1 MASPALTSHP
11 GAPTHSLC
19 DLAQVFPVPEPWTCD
34 LPDTPSPDPADPR
47 EWGNHRERPGA
58 KNSGPRGAIP
68 GPCGRLR
75 IPPEQGTRI
84 PRTQLQAP
92 VQVVHVSGPQSG
104 TIRTPVSRVSWAWC
118 RGTHTS
124 DKPHPDLSARAHE
137 AALSSQPFPHSL
149 LSFLLQ
155 IPQGHLL
162 APALEHK
169 PPNSERPGRQSFES
183 STEKGGSGEEEGAPA
198 LLWER
203 GVPRAL
209 TPSPATG

>member
-1 MASPALTSHP
+1 M
-11 GAPTHSLC
+11 
-19 DLAQVFPVPEPWTCD
+19 
-34 LPDTPSPDPADPR
+34 
-47 EWGNHRERPGA
+47 
-58 KNSGPRGAIP
+58 
-68 GPCGRLR
+68 
-75 IPPEQGTRI
+75 
-84 PRTQLQAP
+84 
-92 VQVVHVSGPQSG
+92 
-104 TIRTPVSRVSWAWC
+104 SWAWC

-149 LSFLLQ
+149 LSFLPQ

-169 PPNSERPGRQSFES
+169 PLNSQRLGRQSFES